1 MIDNIFNLCN
11 TISKEMTSKNYTNAY
26 NEFVNMLNLII
37 SLEIKK

>member
-26 NEFVNMLNLII
+26 NEFVNMLNFIA
-37 SLEIKK
+37 